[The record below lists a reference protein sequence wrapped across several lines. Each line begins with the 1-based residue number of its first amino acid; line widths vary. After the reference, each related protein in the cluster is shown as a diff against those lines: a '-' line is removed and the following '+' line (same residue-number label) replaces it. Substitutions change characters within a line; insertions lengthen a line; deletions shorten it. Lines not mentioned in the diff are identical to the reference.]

1 MDTIFAK
8 LEKVLSTGYSI
19 LMELEKDEPDM
30 EKIEILY
37 DHRAELLSGAK
48 FNWIQLNE
56 TPETISPEEKE
67 LEKIKNL
74 FIRLNLLEKNLN
86 RNLKSLKFRKAE
98 QLKQVNQLKNAKT
111 TYGNGYSNGESV
123 SLFMDIKSGT

>member
-19 LMELEKDEPDM
+19 LMELEKDDPDM

-48 FNWIQLNE
+48 FNWIELNE
-56 TPETISPEEKE
+56 ASETINPEEKE

-86 RNLKSLKFRKAE
+86 RNLKSLKFKKAE
-98 QLKQVNQLKNAKT
+98 QLKQVNQLKNAKA
-111 TYGNGYSNGESV
+111 TYGNGYKNGESV

>member
-8 LEKVLSTGYSI
+8 LEKVLSTGYNI

-56 TPETISPEEKE
+56 TSESVNPEEKE

-111 TYGNGYSNGESV
+111 SYENGYNNGESV
-123 SLFMDIKSGT
+123 SLFMDVKSGT

>member
-56 TPETISPEEKE
+56 TSESVNPEEKE

-111 TYGNGYSNGESV
+111 SYENGYNNGESV
-123 SLFMDIKSGT
+123 SLFMDVKSGT